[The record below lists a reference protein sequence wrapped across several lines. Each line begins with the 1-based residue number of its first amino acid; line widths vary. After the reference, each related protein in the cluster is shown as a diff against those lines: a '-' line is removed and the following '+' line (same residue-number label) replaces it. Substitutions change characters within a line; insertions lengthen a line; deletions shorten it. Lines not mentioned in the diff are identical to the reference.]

1 MTTFIDNIDN
11 DWTSK
16 LSQLTAVERK
26 PQPTLHIFGPRDGA
40 VNQLPQE
47 PGEREASRERESTG
61 PSVVNGELLQ
71 LIFVRHGAQVFVV
84 ELTHTLQHLQPH
96 LAGPLGRG
104 RVVGISL
111 EAVEKV
117 QVVVGVQV
125 GNGTCQHWH
134 HLVLQ
139 VLHPGASAS
148 ENKYKYHYFLGS
160 KSKLMYLSFPT
171 IRCFWI

>member
-1 MTTFIDNIDN
+1 MKKNT
-11 DWTSK
+11 
-16 LSQLTAVERK
+16 
-26 PQPTLHIFGPRDGA
+26 QPTLRIFGPRDGV
-40 VNQLPQE
+40 VNQLPQK

-61 PSVVNGELLQ
+61 PSVVNGELIQ
-71 LIFVRHGAQVFVV
+71 LIFVGHGAQVFVV

-111 EAVEKV
+111 GAVEKV

-125 GNGTCQHWH
+125 GDGACQHRH

-139 VLHPGASAS
+139 VLHPSASGS
-148 ENKYKYHYFLGS
+148 ENKY
-160 KSKLMYLSFPT
+160 MYTLCVCVCMCVCVCECVNYIT
-171 IRCFWI
+171 Y

>member
-1 MTTFIDNIDN
+1 MTTFIDNRDN

-16 LSQLTAVERK
+16 ISQLTAVERK
-26 PQPTLHIFGPRDGA
+26 PQPTLSVFGPQDGA

-47 PGEREASRERESTG
+47 PGEREASRERKSTG
-61 PSVVNGELLQ
+61 PGVVNGELLQ
-71 LIFVRHGAQVFVV
+71 LVLVGHRAQVFVV

-111 EAVEKV
+111 GAVEKV

-125 GNGTCQHWH
+125 GDGACQHRH

-139 VLHPGASAS
+139 VLHPGAPGS
-148 ENKYKYHYFLGS
+148 ENKYTYNYFLGS
-160 KSKLMYLSFPT
+160 KSKLMYLSFPPT
-171 IRCFWI
+171 RCFWI